1 MYIRMG
7 GKVLLTKSAVLEEKQ
22 AFILS
27 LNYRK
32 DENRSTEAGI
42 CPMGKVANA
51 FRLER
56 NSSLRKSNHSM
67 VLNPFIRLI
76 LIHSI

>member
-1 MYIRMG
+1 MG

-22 AFILS
+22 CWKKIIPS

-32 DENRSTEAGI
+32 DENRPTEAGI

-51 FRLER
+51 FPLER
-56 NSSLRKSNHSM
+56 NSSLRESNHPR